1 MEMKSMGIV
10 RRIDDLG
17 RIAVPKELRRTLNIQ
32 AGDPLEIFV
41 DESEG
46 IIMLQKYTTAIEEF
60 KASLDGI
67 FRVAHDL
74 KIALALSQNKGVIQ
88 CNSRFKQLSADDMIN
103 VKSIR
108 IGEYENALWEIN
120 YAPSMLD
127 DYQLAQVNFITLAI
141 KDKAQEILGD
151 Y

>member
-1 MEMKSMGIV
+1 MKSIGIV

-17 RIAVPKELRRTLNIQ
+17 RIALPKELRRTWNIR

-46 IIMLQKYTTAIEEF
+46 VIMLQKYTTAIEEF
-60 KASLDGI
+60 QLSLDGI

-74 KIALALSQNKGVIQ
+74 KIPLALTKDTKVIK
-88 CNSRFKQLSADDMIN
+88 CNGRFKNLRIDDIQA
-103 VKSIR
+103 IER
-108 IGEYENALWEIN
+108 QQIGSFENCVWKVEYI
-120 YAPSMLD
+120 PSMLD
-127 DYQLAQVNFITLAI
+127 DYQLAQINFIVLAI
-141 KDKAQEILGD
+141 KDKAIEILGD